1 MGTHRSG
8 INSRG
13 VSKGPVIA
21 AVTVVL
27 LVVAVFAWFQFRDR
41 ATDRDSAAAAECVE
55 GESTL
60 FVTVDPDIEAPVRA
74 IADRYNATSPQIRD
88 HCAKVL
94 VTARPTASISAG
106 FTAGGVW
113 NGTLG
118 PQPALW
124 IPTSSR
130 SIEATRV
137 PGLIEGEPTS
147 VATSPV
153 VLAVTEEL
161 RQSMEQAQVAWSDLP
176 TLQQG
181 SLDQIGLSDWG
192 GLRMA
197 LPEGDATVAAAAA
210 VAATVSGT
218 DPLTTEAAQSGQVVA
233 AVSGLAA
240 GAPQATSTG
249 DALDAIATA
258 LPQQKADI
266 HAVAATEQQ
275 LRTRPGLVAYR
286 PAGAAP
292 VADHPAA
299 MMSGSWVDQTQNL
312 IASVFAEYLR
322 APQQATLFTEAGF
335 TVPPP
340 TATGTGASRE
350 ALDKVAATLADPV
363 LGVQSTVVLDISA
376 SMATS
381 EGSGT
386 RLSNSLGA
394 LRSTMNVMP
403 PDFGLGVWTF
413 AENLDGAKPYD
424 VLASTAPLTTT
435 QRTAI
440 DTALSK
446 VRPSDS
452 RTDQAYPTVL
462 AAYRAAIANY
472 AAGRT
477 NSLLV
482 VTDGPDDDSSMTGA
496 QLLADIA
503 AASDK
508 SRPVRID
515 IVVIGGT
522 ATETMRDLAEKTG
535 GTYTRVATS
544 DNLTFASTVVKA
556 LTSP

>member
-1 MGTHRSG
+1 MT
-8 INSRG
+8 I
-13 VSKGPVIA
+13 
-21 AVTVVL
+21 VL

-41 ATDRDSAAAAECVE
+41 AADRDSAAAAECVE
-55 GESTL
+55 GEATL

-74 IADRYNATSPQIRD
+74 VADKYNATTPQVRD
-88 HCAKVL
+88 HCAKVV
-94 VTARPTASISAG
+94 VTARPSATIVAG

-113 NGTLG
+113 DGTLG

-124 IPTSSR
+124 IPQSSR

-137 PGLIEGEPTS
+137 PGLIEGDPTP
-147 VATSPV
+147 VAASPI

-161 RQSMEQAQVAWSDLP
+161 RRSLDEAKVAWSDLP

-181 SLDQIGLSDWG
+181 SLGDIGLSGWG

-197 LPEGDATVAAAAA
+197 QPDGDATLAAATA
-210 VAATVSGT
+210 VAATVSGA
-218 DPLTTEAAQSGQVVA
+218 DPLTAAAAQSGQVIA

-240 GAPQATSTG
+240 GAPEVADTG
-249 DALDAIATA
+249 AALDAIATA
-258 LPQQKADI
+258 QQQRNADI

-275 LRTRPGLVAYR
+275 LATRLGLVAYR

-292 VADHPAA
+292 IADHPAA
-299 MMSGSWVDQTQNL
+299 MMSGQWVDQTQNL

-322 APQQATLFTEAGF
+322 APEQSAIFTQAGF
-335 TVPPP
+335 TAQPPE
-340 TATGTGASRE
+340 TGPGASRE
-350 ALDKVAATLADPV
+350 ALDKVAATLAHPV
-363 LGVQSTVVLDISA
+363 LGVQSTVVLDVSA
-376 SMATS
+376 SMSTS

-413 AENLDGAKPYD
+413 AKNLDGTKPYD
-424 VLASTAPLTTT
+424 VLASTAPLSTT

-440 DTALSK
+440 DTALDK
-446 VRPSDS
+446 VRASES

-462 AAYRAAIANY
+462 AAYRAAVANY

-477 NSLLV
+477 NSVLI
-482 VTDGPDDDSSMTGA
+482 VTDGPDDDSSLTGA
-496 QLLADIA
+496 QLLADITA
-503 AASDK
+503 ATDK
-508 SRPVRID
+508 ARPVRID
-515 IVVIGGT
+515 IVVIGGSG
-522 ATETMRDLAEKTG
+522 TETLKDLTEKTG